1 MSSWIHG
8 KVDFVM
14 SQFTIHTSSLFDP
27 KVKSFR
33 RNVSVTVDPVNG
45 LIMRVFERDS
55 NTPFSEFLQPGDID
69 LRGKYVLPGL
79 VDAHTHIF
87 LHSYE

>member
-1 MSSWIHG
+1 MSH
-8 KVDFVM
+8 
-14 SQFTIHTSSLFDP
+14 FTIHTSSLFDP
-27 KVKSFR
+27 RLKLFR
-33 RNVSVTVDPVNG
+33 PNVSVTVDSVSG
-45 LIMRVFERDS
+45 LIVRVFERES
-55 NTPFSEFLQPGDID
+55 TTPFPELLQPGDID